1 MVLYG
6 VTGKALELDANVWR
20 QLLAAA
26 TSHGWRPKGAA
37 APPREVLSGPAQT
50 SSASW
55 AGDYTQPQ
63 GQEVTRR
70 DAAAL
75 AFSLRTFAASAGSV
89 AVPATLN
96 PFLEICDHGGF
107 VICNGVDAPAAQ
119 AEASESQFSHSL
131 ASLAMNLGAAVP
143 PHASPVPVLCKGS
156 ETHLHSTQSK

>member
-6 VTGKALELDANVWR
+6 VTGKALELDADVWR

-26 TSHGWRPKGAA
+26 TSHGWRSMGTT
-37 APPREVLSGPAQT
+37 APPRAVLSDPAQT

-55 AGDYTQPQ
+55 TGDYTQPQ

-75 AFSLRTFAASAGSV
+75 ACSLRAFAASAGSV

-107 VICNGVDAPAAQ
+107 VICAGVDLPIAQ
-119 AEASESQFSHSL
+119 TEASDSAFSHSL
-131 ASLAMNLGAAVP
+131 ARLAINLGAAVP
-143 PHASPVPVLCKGS
+143 PRASSVQVLRNQS
-156 ETHLHSTQSK
+156 EAGIGSTQNR

>member
-6 VTGKALELDANVWR
+6 VTGKALELDADVWR

-37 APPREVLSGPAQT
+37 APPREVLSGPAPT
-50 SSASW
+50 SPSW
-55 AGDYTQPQ
+55 TGDYAQPQ

-75 AFSLRTFAASAGSV
+75 ASSLRAFAASAGS
-89 AVPATLN
+89 AGVPATLN

-107 VICNGVDAPAAQ
+107 LICAGVDLPIAQ
-119 AEASESQFSHSL
+119 TEASDSAFSHSL
-131 ASLAMNLGAAVP
+131 ARLAINLGAAVP
-143 PHASPVPVLCKGS
+143 PRTSSVPVLRNQS
-156 ETHLHSTQSK
+156 EAGIGSTQNR

>member
-6 VTGKALELDANVWR
+6 VTGKSLEMDADVWR

-26 TSHGWRPKGAA
+26 TSHGWQSMGTT
-37 APPREVLSGPAQT
+37 APPRVVLSDPAQT

-55 AGDYTQPQ
+55 TGDYTQPQ

-75 AFSLRTFAASAGSV
+75 AFSLRAFAASAGSV

-119 AEASESQFSHSL
+119 AEAPESQFSHSL

-143 PHASPVPVLCKGS
+143 PRTSPVPVSRKESQIGLQ
-156 ETHLHSTQSK
+156 STQSR